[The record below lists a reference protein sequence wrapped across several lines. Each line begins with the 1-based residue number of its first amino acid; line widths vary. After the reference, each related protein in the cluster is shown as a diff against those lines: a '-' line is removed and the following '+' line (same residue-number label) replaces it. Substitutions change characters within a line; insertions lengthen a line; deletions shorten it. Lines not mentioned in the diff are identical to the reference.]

1 MKLEAGLRHNKATG
15 AWDLR
20 QADDGSIWREA
31 TPQELAD
38 ALKDNQDLLVWMGRE
53 GTDPRSIGE
62 WADYKLAG
70 NYPFIVGIAQ
80 LTGGVYLRVASS
92 YEEYLSGEE
101 DSHE

>member
-31 TPQELAD
+31 TLQ
-38 ALKDNQDLLVWMGRE
+38 
-53 GTDPRSIGE
+53 
-62 WADYKLAG
+62 
-70 NYPFIVGIAQ
+70 
-80 LTGGVYLRVASS
+80 GGVYLRVASS